1 MSTETIQLLVIIVAA
16 IILFVTELLSIDFVA
31 ILIILS
37 LILTGLVTPDQG
49 VDGFSHP
56 ATITVAFM
64 FVISHAMLKTG
75 ALQVLA
81 FNLSKLFRKNFNQGM
96 LAMMLMIAAISAFV
110 NNTPV
115 VAVFIPVVMQ
125 IAHTS
130 GQSVSKMLIPLSF
143 ASIFGGVCTLMGTS
157 TNILVSGIAAENGI
171 TDFNMFT
178 LTPLGL
184 VLLAAGILYML
195 FIGIKLLPNN
205 TKSGNVKQRFGVSKY
220 LTEIELQK
228 GSEFV
233 GSRIMDSAIV
243 KELKMDIIEI
253 RRNTSIFNVPQ
264 GDMTLKEGDILKV
277 RCDVEKIKLLKDRV
291 KVRFKDDVKIGD
303 ESLIGKNSTIVE
315 MVVTSSSDLEGKT
328 LRDFDFRRKYRA
340 VPLAIR
346 HREEVVHLHLHDV
359 PLKAGDVIL
368 AEVKSHF
375 VHELKKLET
384 DQESPFIIL
393 SEEAIT
399 DFNKKRFS
407 LAIGLVAIMVVL
419 TAFGFVSLMV
429 GAISVVVA
437 LVLMKSITM
446 KEVYESINWKII
458 FLLAGALS
466 LGVAMKNTGL
476 DQSIA
481 FQLID
486 KLGGFGPVVVLSG
499 LYLLTSLLTELMSNN
514 ATAALLAPIAIAT
527 AQSMGLSPT
536 PFLIAITMAASATFM
551 TPVGYQTNTMV
562 YGAGQYKFLDFTK
575 VGFGLNLLF
584 WIIASFLIPI
594 IYPF

>member
-1 MSTETIQLLVIIVAA
+1 
-16 IILFVTELLSIDFVA
+16 
-31 ILIILS
+31 
-37 LILTGLVTPDQG
+37 
-49 VDGFSHP
+49 
-56 ATITVAFM
+56 
-64 FVISHAMLKTG
+64 
-75 ALQVLA
+75 
-81 FNLSKLFRKNFNQGM
+81 
-96 LAMMLMIAAISAFV
+96 
-110 NNTPV
+110 
-115 VAVFIPVVMQ
+115 
-125 IAHTS
+125 
-130 GQSVSKMLIPLSF
+130 MLIPLSF

-233 GSRIMDSAIV
+233 GSRIMDSVIV

-437 LVLMKSITM
+437 LVLMKSIAM